1 MESRTNT
8 ETTKRNNAGVSC
20 EQARHL
26 EVGDRL
32 ITTCTDENNKI
43 EVQLWTVLSVT
54 VDDDGGVG
62 HVSVKAI
69 ANRASLDSSDNSYAT
84 FTKRSPAFEHLDP
97 SLVRWFEFTQKRDV
111 AIAIIGSTYDD

>member
-1 MESRTNT
+1 MTNT
-8 ETTKRNNAGVSC
+8 ETTKLNNAGVSC

-54 VDDDGGVG
+54 VDDDGALG

-69 ANRASLDSSDNSYAT
+69 ANRVSLDPSDNSHAT
-84 FTKRSPAFEHLDP
+84 FTKRSPAYELVDP
-97 SLVRWFEFTQKRDV
+97 SLVRCFQFTQKREV